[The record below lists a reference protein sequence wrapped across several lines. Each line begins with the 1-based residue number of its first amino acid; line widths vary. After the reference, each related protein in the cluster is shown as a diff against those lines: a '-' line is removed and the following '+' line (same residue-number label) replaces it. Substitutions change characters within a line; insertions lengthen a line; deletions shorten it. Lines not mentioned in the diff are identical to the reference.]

1 MVRRGSFYTWVNL
14 PFEIDTKALIP
25 KVIVAKVAFVPGSA
39 FYANGFGSWQMHFS
53 CCHPT
58 PERICEGVKALGNV
72 IEQEMSHCGTAL
84 PQNLLNPLT
93 VCANNRYHP
102 IMKVWLRKL
111 ILLMGVAALCI
122 TTLPSSQATESD
134 AQNFVVTFHRSYI
147 DWFWKVPPSVDV
159 TNYTIAITGGGSDL
173 TFSTTDSYFVPADH
187 GVTNPN
193 NDKEICVSA
202 HLSDGWGR
210 GPWCREFDTGKPLGQ
225 VIDFGLGPAPIYKIN
240 GVFQSEI
247 IQPYRDFHKA
257 HIRNFNISGSFTA
270 TDSVFLN
277 TAIYYK
283 NSPFI
288 ARSTRCDFNKKCDDT
303 SKVVSDSWGRGLSPN
318 YITATVSTPET
329 CQVIRSEINEDGEMA
344 TGIRPL
350 RDNVLCSVIATS
362 RVPFLAQPDTTATFT
377 VHFQKLPYSLL
388 VQLPNG
394 EVNPTVGTTT
404 FLFAQSVPYWWWPE
418 EPKYSQAKSPFLNR
432 LNFSKEFRSLTPKT
446 CSIKR
451 PELYT
456 LELRGISVGKCQV
469 ELSSPGW
476 QLAQPD
482 YFLPFRLLELPRLT
496 DKFSS
501 IVSDPDTRTL
511 NFNISKPKVSK
522 DVATKY
528 PCMVADPAASLYT
541 IFNLVNKSAVPKNCQ
556 KKNEFIVLDN

>member
-1 MVRRGSFYTWVNL
+1 
-14 PFEIDTKALIP
+14 
-25 KVIVAKVAFVPGSA
+25 
-39 FYANGFGSWQMHFS
+39 
-53 CCHPT
+53 
-58 PERICEGVKALGNV
+58 
-72 IEQEMSHCGTAL
+72 
-84 PQNLLNPLT
+84 
-93 VCANNRYHP
+93 
-102 IMKVWLRKL
+102 MKVWLRKL

-134 AQNFVVTFHRSYI
+134 AQNFVVTFHNAYI

-193 NDKEICVSA
+193 NDKKICVSA
-202 HLSDGWGR
+202 HLSDGWSSGS
-210 GPWCREFDTGKPLGQ
+210 WCRGFNTGKPLGQ
-225 VIDFGLGPAPIYKIN
+225 VIDFGFGPAPIYKIN
-240 GVFQSEI
+240 EVFQSQI
-247 IQPYRDFHKA
+247 HHPYRNFSKA
-257 HIRNFNISGSFTA
+257 NTRNFNISGSFTA

-277 TAIYYK
+277 TVIYYK
-283 NSPFI
+283 TGPFTAI
-288 ARSTRCDFNKKCDDT
+288 TSRCEFNNKCVDT
-303 SKVVSDSWGRGLSPN
+303 SKVVSDSWGTGHSPN

-329 CQVIRSEINEDGEMA
+329 CQVIRSKINENDEMR
-344 TGIRPL
+344 TEIRPL

-362 RVPFLAQPDTTATFT
+362 RVPFLAQPETTATFT

-404 FLFAQSVPYWWWPE
+404 FLFAQSVPYWWWLK
-418 EPKYSQAKSPFLNR
+418 EPKYSQTNSPFLNR

-476 QLAQPD
+476 QMPQSADFKP
-482 YFLPFRLLELPRLT
+482 RLLELPRLT
-496 DKFSS
+496 DEFSS

-522 DVATKY
+522 DVVTKY

-556 KKNEFIVLDN
+556 KKNEFIRFDN

>member
-1 MVRRGSFYTWVNL
+1 MQYGFNFFAMYFSVIGRPMFRVPHSESGSETNSERRVAVRN
-14 PFEIDTKALIP
+14 
-25 KVIVAKVAFVPGSA
+25 SA
-39 FYANGFGSWQMHFS
+39 AVHL
-53 CCHPT
+53 
-58 PERICEGVKALGNV
+58 V
-72 IEQEMSHCGTAL
+72 
-84 PQNLLNPLT
+84 NPLT
-93 VCANNRYHP
+93 VCATNHYHP
-102 IMKVWLRKL
+102 IMKVWLRKF

-122 TTLPSSQATESD
+122 TTLPSSQATKSD
-134 AQNFVVTFHRSYI
+134 AQNFVVTFHNAYI

-193 NDKEICVSA
+193 DDKEICVSA
-202 HLSDGWGR
+202 HLSDGWSSGS
-210 GPWCREFDTGKPLGQ
+210 WCRGFDTGKPLGQ
-225 VIDFGLGPAPIYKIN
+225 VIDFGFGPAPIYKIN
-240 GVFQSEI
+240 GVFQSQI
-247 IQPYRDFHKA
+247 NHPYRNIRKEKN
-257 HIRNFNISGSFTA
+257 RNFNISGSFTA

-283 NSPFI
+283 TGPYTST
-288 ARSTRCDFNKKCDDT
+288 STRCDFNKKCVET
-303 SKVVSDSWGRGLSPN
+303 SKVVSDSWWAGFSPN

-329 CQVIRSEINEDGEMA
+329 CQVIGSLWDDEMR
-344 TGIRPL
+344 TEIRPL

-404 FLFAQSVPYWWWPE
+404 FLFAQSVPKWWWLK
-418 EPKYSQAKSPFLNR
+418 EPKYSRANNPLSRNR

-451 PELYT
+451 PELYA

-476 QLAQPD
+476 QIAELRGFSP
-482 YFLPFRLLELPRLT
+482 LLELPRLT
-496 DKFSS
+496 DEFSS

-522 DVATKY
+522 DVVTKY

-556 KKNEFIVLDN
+556 KKNEFIRLDN